1 MVVNY
6 VDVALALII
15 VAYII
20 SGWKRGF
27 FITVLNFVRYAFG
40 FALCFYISDNSA
52 QAVYDDYVKERAL
65 ERINEKIVTSDKAP
79 QLLENLQQA
88 VNALPKDI
96 AGSLDISSVNLS
108 SKNVSQEILD
118 NLFKPILMF
127 LTQAALFVAVFIVFF
142 GATAVIMYYVKRAK
156 KRRHKKEK
164 KAVVTRADCFFGA
177 LFGALK
183 AALAV
188 CAIAAVSAY
197 ALSLFGDS
205 ASNQFI
211 VNLKSSEI
219 LSWFNNKNIFN
230 LITSF

>member
-156 KRRHKKEK
+156 KTPPQKREKGGCYKGGLFLRRIVRRTQSGTCRLRNRCGFRICVKS
-164 KAVVTRADCFFGA
+164 VRRFGV
-177 LFGALK
+177 K
-183 AALAV
+183 S
-188 CAIAAVSAY
+188 IYS
-197 ALSLFGDS
+197 
-205 ASNQFI
+205 QFKI
-211 VNLKSSEI
+211 KRN
-219 LSWFNNKNIFN
+219 
-230 LITSF
+230 SFLV

>member
-156 KRRHKKEK
+156 KRRRKKEK
-164 KAVVTRADCFFGA
+164 KAA
-177 LFGALK
+177 LRQRKKLK
-183 AALAV
+183 PHLPRQSMNT
-188 CAIAAVSAY
+188 ITPGQ
-197 ALSLFGDS
+197 SLHR
-205 ASNQFI
+205 
-211 VNLKSSEI
+211 LKSPCRIIWISGMI
-219 LSWFNNKNIFN
+219 CTASRI
-230 LITSF
+230 